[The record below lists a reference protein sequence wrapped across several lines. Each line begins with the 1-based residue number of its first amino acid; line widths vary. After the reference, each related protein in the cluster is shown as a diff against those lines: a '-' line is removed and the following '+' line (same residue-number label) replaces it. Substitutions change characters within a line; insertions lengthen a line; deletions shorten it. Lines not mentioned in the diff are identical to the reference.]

1 MNEYYRLASSKLK
14 MVKGYHEMKNRFEL
28 FLYQSTG
35 GKNLKQFS
43 WKTNK
48 QQQQQQ
54 KKTKKPPTKNQPTNQ
69 TKTLLS
75 LSIKIQTFCLRMFCE
90 MKNCYGCY
98 SSKILKI
105 KPELCVV
112 GVLMTF
118 LWTCDAQGHDLVES
132 F

>member
-54 KKTKKPPTKNQPTNQ
+54 KKNKKTTNKKPTNQ
-69 TKTLLS
+69 PN
-75 LSIKIQTFCLRMFCE
+75 
-90 MKNCYGCY
+90 KN
-98 SSKILKI
+98 SPVFINKNSD
-105 KPELCVV
+105 
-112 GVLMTF
+112 F
-118 LWTCDAQGHDLVES
+118 LP
-132 F
+132 